1 MAYLTR
7 ADLESAY
14 THEAVAEL
22 LARVGI
28 GPEASR
34 LDTAFAAT
42 DGTINMALR
51 GRYVVPFAGLPTELQ
66 SIARSIAWWELWRIA
81 SDKPDD
87 VELRYKDAIAAL
99 TNLAKGITQL
109 DESVPRPAAPT
120 GTVSGG
126 SVAAPARTMTYDSA
140 WESQFTL

>member
-28 GPEASR
+28 GPETSR

-51 GRYVVPFAGLPTELQ
+51 GRYVVPFAGLPTELKP
-66 SIARSIAWWELWRIA
+66 IARSIAWWELWRIA
-81 SDKPDD
+81 PDKPDD
-87 VELRYKDAIAAL
+87 VEARYKDAIAAL
-99 TNLAKGITQL
+99 RDLAKGLTQL
-109 DESVPRPAAPT
+109 DSSVPRPAAPE
-120 GTVSGG
+120 GTVSGS
-126 SVAAPARTMTYDSA
+126 SVAAPPRIMTYDST
-140 WESQFTL
+140 WEAQFTL